1 MTTNEIEKK
10 LKDIQNGMVEI
21 AKVNK
26 IDAEVT
32 LAKHQRQKNRLKIII
47 LIISILLT
55 ISVCIN
61 LYFLLA
67 YEKVTETTETITTT
81 FEGIEQT
88 ADNGGNN
95 NIIGGDYNGNAEN

>member
-1 MTTNEIEKK
+1 MENKIEKK
-10 LKDIQNGMVEI
+10 LDEMQSEVAQVSKI
-21 AKVNK
+21 A
-26 IDAEVT
+26 AE
-32 LAKHQRQKNRLKIII
+32 LNSAKHKRTIRNLKVIIF
-47 LIISILLT
+47 IISILLT

-67 YEKVTETTETITTT
+67 YEKVTETTETITTI
-81 FEGIEQT
+81 EGIEQT